1 MNNLKKTSE
10 IVDNWYQSYYFW
22 QNALNANSILN
33 SNLSHHHQNHDQRLL
48 HNHSNQQTT
57 NNVPPQ
63 VVGLQRIIL
72 RTELPV
78 YKVPSMWKRFLA
90 ELIDAFY
97 IQLVKLIIVL
107 VLINYTSLVNEDSFK
122 IFDFVEDILS
132 EENISNIRL
141 PFELLLLEFVY
152 VLISVLFEVS

>member
-33 SNLSHHHQNHDQRLL
+33 SNLSHHQSHDQRLL
-48 HNHSNQQTT
+48 HNHSNQQTA
-57 NNVPPQ
+57 NNVP

-152 VLISVLFEVS
+152 VLFSVLFEVS

>member
-33 SNLSHHHQNHDQRLL
+33 SNLSHHQSHDQRLL
-48 HNHSNQQTT
+48 HNHSNQQTA
-57 NNVPPQ
+57 NNVP
-63 VVGLQRIIL
+63 VVGLQRI

-152 VLISVLFEVS
+152 VLFSVLFEVS

>member
-10 IVDNWYQSYYFW
+10 IVDNWYQSYY
-22 QNALNANSILN
+22 QNR
-33 SNLSHHHQNHDQRLL
+33 DQRLL

-63 VVGLQRIIL
+63 VVGLQRVIL

-78 YKVPSMWKRFLA
+78 FKVPSMWKRFLA

-107 VLINYTSLVNEDSFK
+107 FLINYTSLVNEDSFK